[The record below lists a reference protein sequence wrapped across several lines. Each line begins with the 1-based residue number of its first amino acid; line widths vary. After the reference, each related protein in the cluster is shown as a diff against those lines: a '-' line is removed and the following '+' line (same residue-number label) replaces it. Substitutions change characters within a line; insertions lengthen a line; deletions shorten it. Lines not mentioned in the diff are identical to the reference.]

1 MYIKIKAHT
10 GVSRESIVQKDE
22 STFLISVK
30 EKPQNNNANKRIIQ
44 LIADWYQVPVLSIR
58 IISGHTHPSKIFSI
72 AGL

>member
-44 LIADWYQVPVLSIR
+44 LIADWYQVPVSSIR
-58 IISGHTHPSKIFSI
+58 IISGHQHPSKIFSI

>member
-22 STFLISVK
+22 STFVISVK
-30 EKPQNNNANKRIIQ
+30 EKPQNNNANRRMIQ
-44 LIADWYQVPVLSIR
+44 LIADWYRVPVSSIR

>member
-30 EKPQNNNANKRIIQ
+30 EKPQNNNANKRILQ
-44 LIADWYQVPVLSIR
+44 LIADWYQVPVSSIR
-58 IISGHTHPSKIFSI
+58 IISGHHHSSKIFSI
-72 AGL
+72 QRL

>member
-22 STFLISVK
+22 YTFIVSVK
-30 EKPQNNNANKRIIQ
+30 EKPKNNSANKRIIQ
-44 LIADWYQVPVLSIR
+44 LIADWYQIPTSSIR

-72 AGL
+72 QEL